1 MTRDLRW
8 ETAWPSHVIALVR
21 ATFIALFG
29 LAAVAGVQQ
38 TALAA
43 PSPSSSPGD
52 PAQLGHTV
60 TVFGVIF
67 FGIAALAV
75 VMFIIVVLR
84 LRKS

>member
-8 ETAWPSHVIALVR
+8 ATAWPSRVTPLLRVTLVAL
-21 ATFIALFG
+21 IG
-29 LAAVAGVQQ
+29 ILAVVAVQQ
-38 TALAA
+38 TAAAA
-43 PSPSSSPGD
+43 PSPSSSPGG
-52 PAQLGHTV
+52 ATQLSHTV
-60 TVFGVIF
+60 SVFGVIF